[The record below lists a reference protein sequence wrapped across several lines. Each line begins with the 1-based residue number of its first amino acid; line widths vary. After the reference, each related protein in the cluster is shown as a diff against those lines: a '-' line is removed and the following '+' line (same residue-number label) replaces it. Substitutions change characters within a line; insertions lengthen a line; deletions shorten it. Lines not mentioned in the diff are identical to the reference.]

1 MIWECVFLIV
11 ESFLYF
17 FILQMIM
24 SKIMGYK
31 RKNYMFIFLTVVLY
45 VILVSIVVFKREV
58 FILVYTAAQFVQII
72 LVRLINKKSKIIT
85 VVGIYLFIYAIV
97 FVITAFLECML
108 LLSINQSFIVEL
120 ILCCLIFIIL
130 LICCYQKNIRDKII
144 RVLNIL
150 PRNIKVVVVSYL
162 LVNTLFLAFILSYIP
177 LIEIIFWSVVLR
189 SFVAF
194 TAVFVFILAPIIII
208 IAVSNSYLKSQ
219 NEAFQRDIEAQAKHY
234 SDLAKANYEL
244 RRFKHDFGNMKIGLS
259 QCLKEGDCEGALDM
273 LNSAAIDMQ
282 RSSED
287 IVGFDTGNGI
297 VDAILADKQS
307 RATNNNIRIVFNG
320 SVPPNSIAPT
330 DLCVIFGNTLDNAI
344 EACEKISADTEKI
357 VFVTCKCNSGFIFI
371 DITNPVAEDVVIHGT
386 NIETSKP
393 DKASHGYGLYSL
405 NKTVKKLDGEVKLS
419 CVDKVFKVEIDF
431 SIEPKII
438 YA

>member
-1 MIWECVFLIV
+1 MEAIFLTA

-17 FILQMIM
+17 LNVQMIL
-24 SKIMGYK
+24 SKIFGYK
-31 RKNYMFIFLTVVLY
+31 KQNYLYAFLIFLIYIFLGCIAVFEKSIFIFIY
-45 VILVSIVVFKREV
+45 MPIQ
-58 FILVYTAAQFVQII
+58 FIQII
-72 LVRLINKKSKIIT
+72 LVKLLNEKSKI
-85 VVGIYLFIYAIV
+85 GIVAGVYLFIYSLTSV
-97 FVITAFLECML
+97 LTAFFESVF
-108 LLSINQSFIVEL
+108 LLSKIQSFIVEL
-120 ILCCLIFIIL
+120 AIYCFIFIASVLCCYRKNIKNKIIYGLNIVPRKVKIMLLLYL
-130 LICCYQKNIRDKII
+130 LI
-144 RVLNIL
+144 
-150 PRNIKVVVVSYL
+150 
-162 LVNTLFLAFILSYIP
+162 NTLFLAFILLYIP
-177 LIEIIFWSVVLR
+177 KIEIVFWNVGLR
-189 SFVAF
+189 VFIALIS
-194 TAVFVFILAPIIII
+194 VFVFVIAPTIIII
-208 IAVSNSYLKSQ
+208 TVLNSYLKSQ

-431 SIEPKII
+431 SIESKII

>member
-1 MIWECVFLIV
+1 MEFMFLII
-11 ESFLYF
+11 ESFAYF
-17 FILQMIM
+17 LNIQMIM
-24 SKIMGYK
+24 SQIMEYK
-31 RKNYMFIFLTVVLY
+31 KQNYIYAFLIFLIYILLICVLVFAKSIFVLAY
-45 VILVSIVVFKREV
+45 VI
-58 FILVYTAAQFVQII
+58 VQII
-72 LVRLINKKSKIIT
+72 QIMLIKLINKKSKIST
-85 VVGIYLFIYAIV
+85 VIGIYLFIYCLASV
-97 FVITAFLECML
+97 MTAFFESVF
-108 LLSINQSFIVEL
+108 LLSEIQSFIVEL
-120 ILCCLIFIIL
+120 AIYCFIFIASVLCCYRKNIKNKIIYGLNLVPRKVKIMLLLYL
-130 LICCYQKNIRDKII
+130 LI
-144 RVLNIL
+144 
-150 PRNIKVVVVSYL
+150 
-162 LVNTLFLAFILSYIP
+162 NTLFLAFILLYIP
-177 LIEIIFWSVVLR
+177 KIEIVFWNVGLR
-189 SFVAF
+189 VFIALIS
-194 TAVFVFILAPIIII
+194 VFVFVIAPIIII

-371 DITNPVAEDVVIHGT
+371 DITNPVAENVVIHGT